1 MLFSLSSPFLLQHL
15 RRCLLIVIVLLLQI
29 RFYSSA
35 VSVRWPYY
43 SFSLHFLGL
52 SFTKLV
58 KLSDSRSRNLSPPM
72 HLVFSSS
79 SLPQI
84 PFLLHRWELL
94 WYNLYIY
101 IHTQFVS
108 VFFLFIYNNVGFSSL
123 TNYIIVINMLD
134 LQVDRISN
142 TTQFLYNYFN
152 NSLLSFL
159 FLLKI
164 SSPFPPINGGVKVR
178 KY

>member
-1 MLFSLSSPFLLQHL
+1 M
-15 RRCLLIVIVLLLQI
+15 
-29 RFYSSA
+29 
-35 VSVRWPYY
+35 
-43 SFSLHFLGL
+43 
-52 SFTKLV
+52 
-58 KLSDSRSRNLSPPM
+58 
-72 HLVFSSS
+72 
-79 SLPQI
+79 
-84 PFLLHRWELL
+84 
-94 WYNLYIY
+94 
-101 IHTQFVS
+101 
-108 VFFLFIYNNVGFSSL
+108 GFSSL